1 MEKVIIIGAG
11 IGGLCAAIALQKL
24 GYEVNVYEKF
34 EEVKKLGAG
43 ILLQPNT
50 IKALRK
56 IGIAEEVN
64 NKGFLLNAL
73 EVKLFNGDK
82 MADLSVQKQ
91 IEATGE
97 GTRSFHRA
105 ELHEVLLNLLK
116 EGTVHLGK
124 ECQQIEQTD
133 KGVKVLFKD
142 LTVTE
147 GDILVGADG
156 IHSIVR
162 ETVTS
167 VSKIRYA
174 GYTCWRSVVD
184 VPQEVIDN
192 LNGIVYESWG
202 KGVRFG
208 TVPLSNNRVYWFA
221 CKNASENDE
230 KMKEVGRKELLE
242 IFGNFHEP
250 IKQVL
255 ELTQDDQILWND
267 IIDIK
272 PLKRFHFGKII
283 LLGDAAH
290 AMTPNMGQGAG
301 QSIEDAAVLMNC
313 LEKEQEIQKAFEEY
327 STKRVKRTT
336 MIVNQSE
343 LIGKVGQWENGLLI
357 GLRNFVMKT
366 FPQDG
371 IKQME
376 KVYNVDF

>member
-1 MEKVIIIGAG
+1 MGKIIIIGAG
-11 IGGLCAAIALQKL
+11 IGGLCTAIALQKL
-24 GYEVNVYEKF
+24 GYEVHVYEKF

-56 IGIAEEVN
+56 IGIAEDVN
-64 NKGFLLNAL
+64 SKGFLLKSL
-73 EVKLFNGDK
+73 EVKLVDGETIAN
-82 MADLSVQKQ
+82 LSIQRQ

-105 ELHEVLLNLLK
+105 ELHEVLLGLLK
-116 EGTVHLGK
+116 EGTLHLGK
-124 ECQQIEQTD
+124 ECQQIEQND

-142 LTVTE
+142 LTVVE
-147 GDILVGADG
+147 GDALVGADG

-162 ETVTS
+162 QSLIDVAR
-167 VSKIRYA
+167 IRYA

-184 VPQEVIDN
+184 VPQEIMDG
-192 LNGIVYESWG
+192 LDGAVYESWG
-202 KGVRFG
+202 KGTRFG
-208 TVPLSNNRVYWFA
+208 TVPLSNNRIYWFA
-221 CKNASENDE
+221 CKNASEKDE
-230 KMKEVGRKELLE
+230 KMKNAKQKELLNL
-242 IFGNFHEP
+242 FGNFHKP
-250 IKQVL
+250 VKQIL

-301 QSIEDAAVLMNC
+301 QSIEDAAVLMTC
-313 LEKEQEIQKAFEEY
+313 LEQEKNLKKAFEMY
-327 STKRVKRTT
+327 SDKRVKRTT

-343 LIGKVGQWENGLLI
+343 LIGKVGQWENGLLT
-357 GLRNFVMKT
+357 GLRNFMMKT

-376 KVYNVDF
+376 KIYNIDF

>member
-11 IGGLCAAIALQKL
+11 IGGLCTAIALQKL

-64 NKGFLLNAL
+64 SKGFLLNAL
-73 EVKLFNGDK
+73 EVKLANGDK
-82 MADLSVQKQ
+82 MGDLSVQKQ

-105 ELHEVLLNLLK
+105 ELHEVLLSLLQ
-116 EGTVHLGK
+116 EGTVHLRK
-124 ECQQIEQTD
+124 ECKQIEQTD

-142 LTVTE
+142 LTVIE
-147 GDILVGADG
+147 GDVLVGADG

-162 ETVTS
+162 DTVTS
-167 VSKIRYA
+167 IAKMRYA
-174 GYTCWRSVVD
+174 GYTCWRSVVE
-184 VPQEVIDN
+184 VPQEVMDE
-192 LNGIVYESWG
+192 LNGTVYESWG

-221 CKNASENDE
+221 CKNALENDE
-230 KMKEVGRKELLE
+230 KMKEVGKKELLA

-250 IKQVL
+250 VKQVL

-272 PLKRFHFGKII
+272 PLKRFHFGKVI

-301 QSIEDAAVLMNC
+301 QSIEDAAVLMAC
-313 LEKEQEIQKAFEEY
+313 LEQQKDVEKAFETY

-343 LIGKVGQWENGLLI
+343 LIGKVGQWENGLLT

-371 IKQME
+371 VKQME
-376 KVYNVDF
+376 KVYNIEF